1 MQNEHKVFRLEWQA
15 IHVNYSYLLDEMAP
29 AQLVPHLVERRLLT
43 PEKAK
48 EVKEKGSRL
57 QKVSTI
63 LQALFVNRVLG
74 RLPTFCAALISAGQ
88 PHIAERLADSECYI
102 YICMCRNLSPPVF
115 SVQSSIH
122 TCKGAHAL
130 PKAALWLFTMF
141 TKLYMYST
149 CTSACLYIYLCA
161 CAF

>member
-1 MQNEHKVFRLEWQA
+1 MQNEHKVVRLEWQA

-88 PHIAERLADSECYI
+88 PHIAERLADSECCVGI
-102 YICMCRNLSPPVF
+102 YHLLYLVCSPLFV
-115 SVQSSIH
+115 
-122 TCKGAHAL
+122 HAKEHMNCQRQ
-130 PKAALWLFTMF
+130 P
-141 TKLYMYST
+141 YGCS
-149 CTSACLYIYLCA
+149 
-161 CAF
+161 